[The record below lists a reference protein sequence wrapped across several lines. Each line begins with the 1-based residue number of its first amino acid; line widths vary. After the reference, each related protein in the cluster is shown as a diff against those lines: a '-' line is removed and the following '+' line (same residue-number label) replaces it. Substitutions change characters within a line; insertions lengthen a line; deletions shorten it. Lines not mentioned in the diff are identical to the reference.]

1 MDLDMRLVR
10 NRDDRKEKVR
20 SKPVPHVINPDYH
33 MVNPDLMAVL

>member
-10 NRDDRKEKVR
+10 KRDDR
-20 SKPVPHVINPDYH
+20 KPVPHVINPDYH